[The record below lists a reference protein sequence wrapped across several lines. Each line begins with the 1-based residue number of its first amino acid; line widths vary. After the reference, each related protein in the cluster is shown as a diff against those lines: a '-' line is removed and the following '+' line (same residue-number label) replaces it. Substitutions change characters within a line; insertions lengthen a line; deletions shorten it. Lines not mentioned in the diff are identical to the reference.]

1 MGYRP
6 DIENPFSFM
15 TGEIIPKY
23 EKQHKAFEMGITAT
37 IEALTKE
44 GKFVERGSVIRDKTL
59 NINEWVNISGY
70 IVFIPEGEL

>member
-37 IEALTKE
+37 IEALKKEATKHFNSLGHLKE
-44 GKFVERGSVIRDKTL
+44 GTK
-59 NINEWVNISGY
+59 GY
-70 IVFIPEGEL
+70 IVFIPEEA